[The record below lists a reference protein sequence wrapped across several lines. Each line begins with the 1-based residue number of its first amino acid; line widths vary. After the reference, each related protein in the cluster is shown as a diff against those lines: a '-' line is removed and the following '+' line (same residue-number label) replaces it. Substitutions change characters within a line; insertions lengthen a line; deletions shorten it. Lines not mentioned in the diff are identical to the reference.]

1 MSYKWHRKMT
11 GFDCEN
17 TTCVGQR
24 MSKLQSQLKT
34 VTGHEQVEQCSFT
47 THHLQSVLTDFM
59 VQNETL

>member
-1 MSYKWHRKMT
+1 MSYKWHRKMTT

-34 VTGHEQVEQCSFT
+34 VTGHGQVE
-47 THHLQSVLTDFM
+47 
-59 VQNETL
+59 